1 MESPKK
7 LLPVNASEIIDQV
20 KCTIFLRI
28 YIDCH
33 LFIFYKIKDTSEF
46 AFELFE
52 KSSVFQFQTLS
63 QVKAISLN

>member
-20 KCTIFLRI
+20 KSTIFLRI

-33 LFIFYKIKDTSEF
+33 LFIFYKIKIKDTSEF

-52 KSSVFQFQTLS
+52 KSSVFQFLTLS
-63 QVKAISLN
+63 QVN